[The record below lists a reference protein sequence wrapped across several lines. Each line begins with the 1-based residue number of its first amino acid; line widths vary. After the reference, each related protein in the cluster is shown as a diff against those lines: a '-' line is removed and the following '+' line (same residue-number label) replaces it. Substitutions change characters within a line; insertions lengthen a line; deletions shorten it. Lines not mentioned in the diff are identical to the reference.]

1 MNASGT
7 GTELRLLGGFE
18 LRCDRGPVAVDQ
30 PGRRVL
36 AFLALHN
43 RRLSRSFVAGSLWPD
58 TVDCKASKSL
68 RTALWRL
75 RDCSEVVVATMTTL
89 ELDPGVVVDTRELEG
104 VVRSLERSDGGPDPA
119 TLDPHDFAGELLPE
133 LWDGWL
139 VFERERMRQLSLH
152 ALEWLTRRLSAA
164 GRHTDAVLAG
174 LAAVEMEPLRETSNR
189 ALVEAHLAE
198 GNHAEALR
206 HYGRY
211 ADLLGAELG
220 LRPGPELQALVHRAG
235 DGSRRAVVAT
245 Q

>member
-1 MNASGT
+1 MNASRT

-18 LRCDRGPVAVDQ
+18 LRYDSRPQAVDQ
-30 PGRRVL
+30 PGRRLL
-36 AFLALHN
+36 AFLALRD
-43 RRLSRSFVAGSLWPD
+43 RRMSRSFVAGSLWPD

-75 RDCSEVVVATMTTL
+75 RDCPDVVVATMTTL
-89 ELDPGVVVDTRELEG
+89 ELDPEVLVDTRELEG
-104 VVRSLERSDGGPDPA
+104 AVRSLERGDGGPDPA

-189 ALVEAHLAE
+189 ALVEAHVAE
-198 GNHAEALR
+198 GNQAEAVR

-211 ADLLGAELG
+211 ADLLVAELG
-220 LRPGPELQALVHRAG
+220 LLPGPELQALVRRADNG
-235 DGSRRAVVAT
+235 GRRAVAAT